1 MKVLVVSVLLTFCMP
16 CFLCAQEVKTTT
28 SLWQQ
33 YLDDLSELDDFEGQ
47 TWEEYEDVL
56 HQLAEHPININT
68 ATTDDL
74 QRIPFLTAQQI
85 EDIEAYIYQYGA
97 LKSLGELAMI
107 ESISWYQRR
116 LLGCFVYAGE
126 VKKRSFPTL
135 QQIARYG
142 KHEVMGMMKIPLYER
157 KGDADGSYL
166 GSKYKHWIRYQFH
179 YSDRVKL
186 GFTGSKDAGEP
197 FFTKGN
203 GAGYDFYSFYFQIR
217 KWGRLKNLTIGRY
230 RLHEGMGLIL
240 NNDFSY
246 GKLSTLSAL
255 GRNSNVIRVH
265 SSRYAANY
273 LQGVAATVTIAPRLD
288 LTGFVSYRKID
299 ATLKNGGI
307 QTILQTGLHRT
318 VKEMAKKDVASAFLA
333 GGNIHWRTGGFHVG
347 ATGFYNSFSLPL
359 TPNRNLLYK
368 RFAPVGSAFWNASI
382 DYGYVSSKWV
392 MQGETATG
400 SCGTV
405 ATVNAMSYV
414 FSHRFSLVALQR
426 FYPYRYYS
434 LYANAFSDGTD
445 VQDES
450 GVYVGV
456 NWAPTDR
463 WNVTAY
469 TDVAYFAWPKFGT
482 SSSTH
487 SWDNLI
493 SVTFRPTNR
502 LFLNTRYRYKNKQD
516 VQTQRI
522 RLTATYGGHSW
533 SSRTQCDVSGV
544 SEATERS
551 YGWMACQQLSYSC
564 RWLRLSGMV
573 GYFHTDDYAS
583 RIYASEPTLL
593 YGTHFSSFFGQ
604 GMRCVLMAR
613 TDVGHHL
620 TALCKWGG
628 TKYFDR
634 NHISS
639 GLQQIDGSMQADVE
653 IQVKWKW

>member
-1 MKVLVVSVLLTFCMP
+1 
-16 CFLCAQEVKTTT
+16 
-28 SLWQQ
+28 
-33 YLDDLSELDDFEGQ
+33 
-47 TWEEYEDVL
+47 
-56 HQLAEHPININT
+56 
-68 ATTDDL
+68 
-74 QRIPFLTAQQI
+74 
-85 EDIEAYIYQYGA
+85 
-97 LKSLGELAMI
+97 
-107 ESISWYQRR
+107 
-116 LLGCFVYAGE
+116 
-126 VKKRSFPTL
+126 
-135 QQIARYG
+135 
-142 KHEVMGMMKIPLYER
+142 MMKIPLYER
-157 KGDADGSYL
+157 KGDVDGSYL

-273 LQGVAATVTIAPRLD
+273 LQGAAATVTIAPRLD

-318 VKEMAKKDVASAFLA
+318 DKEMAKKDVASTFLA
-333 GGNIHWRTGGFHVG
+333 GGNINWRTGGFHVG

-382 DYGYVSSKWV
+382 DYGYVSPKWV

-450 GVYVGV
+450 GVYIGC
-456 NWAPTDR
+456 NWSPTDK

-502 LFLNTRYRYKNKQD
+502 LSLNTRYRYKDKQD

-522 RLTATYGGHSW
+522 RLTASYGGHSW

-551 YGWMACQQLSYSC
+551 FGWMACQQLSYSC

>member
-1 MKVLVVSVLLTFCMP
+1 
-16 CFLCAQEVKTTT
+16 
-28 SLWQQ
+28 
-33 YLDDLSELDDFEGQ
+33 
-47 TWEEYEDVL
+47 
-56 HQLAEHPININT
+56 
-68 ATTDDL
+68 
-74 QRIPFLTAQQI
+74 
-85 EDIEAYIYQYGA
+85 
-97 LKSLGELAMI
+97 
-107 ESISWYQRR
+107 
-116 LLGCFVYAGE
+116 
-126 VKKRSFPTL
+126 
-135 QQIARYG
+135 
-142 KHEVMGMMKIPLYER
+142 
-157 KGDADGSYL
+157 
-166 GSKYKHWIRYQFH
+166 
-179 YSDRVKL
+179 
-186 GFTGSKDAGEP
+186 
-197 FFTKGN
+197 
-203 GAGYDFYSFYFQIR
+203 
-217 KWGRLKNLTIGRY
+217 
-230 RLHEGMGLIL
+230 
-240 NNDFSY
+240 
-246 GKLSTLSAL
+246 
-255 GRNSNVIRVH
+255 
-265 SSRYAANY
+265 
-273 LQGVAATVTIAPRLD
+273 
-288 LTGFVSYRKID
+288 
-299 ATLKNGGI
+299 
-307 QTILQTGLHRT
+307 
-318 VKEMAKKDVASAFLA
+318 
-333 GGNIHWRTGGFHVG
+333 
-347 ATGFYNSFSLPL
+347 
-359 TPNRNLLYK
+359 
-368 RFAPVGSAFWNASI
+368 
-382 DYGYVSSKWV
+382 
-392 MQGETATG
+392 MQGETSTG

-450 GVYVGV
+450 GVYIGC
-456 NWAPTDR
+456 NWSPTDK

-502 LFLNTRYRYKNKQD
+502 LSLNTRYRYKDKQD

-551 YGWMACQQLSYSC
+551 YGWMACQQLGYSC

-613 TDVGHHL
+613 TDVGSHL